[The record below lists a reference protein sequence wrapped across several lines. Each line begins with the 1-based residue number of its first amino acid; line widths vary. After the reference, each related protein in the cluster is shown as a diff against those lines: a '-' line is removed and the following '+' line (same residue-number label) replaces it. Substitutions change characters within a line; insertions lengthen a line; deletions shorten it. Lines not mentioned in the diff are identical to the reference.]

1 MIRGA
6 RFTSRQRANEQ
17 FARLGIYSLKARY
30 LLKVIILLLLGIGND
45 VLSVMAKEIPG
56 PHGSMPQQNSSM
68 ADIADTRAQ
77 RQEVTG
83 VAFKPRT
90 NGEIRILI
98 TLPPEHH
105 LLEGFASQYL
115 VKVYPDAPV
124 LIPEKSR
131 AGKIS
136 DTHFYIPFTA
146 GVKGRGTIEVQ
157 AVYGYCNDKDKLC
170 IPREAV
176 WKIDF
181 YLDPQK
187 GGEIIGLEDKPEP

>member
-1 MIRGA
+1 M
-6 RFTSRQRANEQ
+6 
-17 FARLGIYSLKARY
+17 KARY
-30 LLKVIILLLLGIGND
+30 LLKIIILLLLGTGND
-45 VLSVMAKEIPG
+45 VLSVMAKEIPV

-77 RQEVTG
+77 RQEVGG
-83 VAFKPRT
+83 VALKPGT

-98 TLPPEHH
+98 TLPPDHH
-105 LLEGFASQYL
+105 LLEEFVSQYL

-131 AGKIS
+131 TGKIS
-136 DTHFYIPFTA
+136 DPNFYIPFTA
-146 GVKGRGTIEVQ
+146 GVKGRGTIELQ

-181 YLDPQK
+181 YLDPHK
-187 GGEIIGLEDKPEP
+187 GGEIIELEDKLQP

>member
-1 MIRGA
+1 MSVQQSVAKDGEDIAGP
-6 RFTSRQRANEQ
+6 RAN
-17 FARLGIYSLKARY
+17 
-30 LLKVIILLLLGIGND
+30 
-45 VLSVMAKEIPG
+45 
-56 PHGSMPQQNSSM
+56 
-68 ADIADTRAQ
+68 
-77 RQEVTG
+77 RQEVTS
-83 VAFKPRT
+83 VALKPET

-105 LLEGFASQYL
+105 LIEGFASQYL

-136 DTHFYIPFTA
+136 DTHFHIPFAA

-157 AVYGYCNDKDKLC
+157 TVYGYCNDKDKLC

-181 YLDPQK
+181 YLDPHK
-187 GGEIIGLEDKPEP
+187 GGEIIELEDKLQP